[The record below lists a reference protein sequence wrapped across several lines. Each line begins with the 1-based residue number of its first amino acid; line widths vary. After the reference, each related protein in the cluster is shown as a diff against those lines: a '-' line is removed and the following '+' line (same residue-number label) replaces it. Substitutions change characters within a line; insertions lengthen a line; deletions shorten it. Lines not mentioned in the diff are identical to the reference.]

1 MDTMLEV
8 VFESEGKA
16 DGASRTVSPDAE
28 GGISLYAMAVL
39 ARHAG
44 GKASVKVTPV
54 VDTRS
59 VPAGGGRT
67 SR

>member
-16 DGASRTVSPDAE
+16 DGASRTVGPDAE
-28 GGISLYAMAVL
+28 GGISLYAMAIL
-39 ARHAG
+39 ARHTG
-44 GKASVKVTPV
+44 GKASVKVTPAR
-54 VDTRS
+54 DTS
-59 VPAGGGRT
+59 SALAGNGRA